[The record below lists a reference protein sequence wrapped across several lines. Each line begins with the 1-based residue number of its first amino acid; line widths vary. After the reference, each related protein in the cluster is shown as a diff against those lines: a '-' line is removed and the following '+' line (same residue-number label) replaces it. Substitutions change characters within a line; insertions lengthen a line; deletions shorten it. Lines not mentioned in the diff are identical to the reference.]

1 MNTYLNQHPEYKFY
15 KNEKYCYMSELP
27 YDYLFFK
34 DFEGFLHYQLSN
46 SGDDMLGLG
55 SHLYNSLAAD
65 LQKTPISHLLPLDDI
80 TFQINQ
86 LFKLYYEKGFPAFMD
101 ALAKMLIILG
111 GYEELN
117 TFLAKHEIGY
127 TADYYHGEVK
137 WYEQEA
143 TDNTYELHVMNRLEY
158 ISAVGTGYFAEVH
171 KYRDKKT
178 GTKYALKRLKRKN
191 AENKAYV
198 TRFITEVSILQD
210 LKGHTNI
217 VSIINWVIDEKQK
230 EFYYLMPLL
239 DTDLKKY
246 IEKNNSKIEFTM
258 EKRFKIFSQILSAM
272 KFAHEKGKWHR
283 DLSPRN
289 VLLGEDQHVYVC
301 DFGLGKDY
309 DEIRSKDY
317 SYVEGY
323 GTLEYV
329 APEQKTNLKNAT
341 EKSDIYSL
349 GRLLYFI
356 LTGKTPNTNYKAA
369 GAFEPL
375 IKKAAEDEPDDRF
388 ETITLFEDEYN
399 KLLQVL
405 NG

>member
-1 MNTYLNQHPEYKFY
+1 MNTFLDQHPQYKFY
-15 KNEKYCYMSELP
+15 KNGKYCYMSELP
-27 YDYLFFK
+27 YEFIFFT
-34 DFEGFLHYQLSN
+34 DFKGFIHYQLSKY
-46 SGDDMLGLG
+46 GEDMLGKG
-55 SHLYNSLAAD
+55 CQLYNSLAAD
-65 LQKTPISHLLPLDDI
+65 LQKSPIPQLLPLDDI
-80 TFQINQ
+80 IFQISQ
-86 LFKLYYEKGFPAFMD
+86 LFKLYYAKGFPSLMD

-117 TFLAKHEIGY
+117 VFLDEIGIGY

-137 WYEQEA
+137 WYEEEE

-158 ISAVGTGYFAEVH
+158 ISSVGAGYFAEVH
-171 KYRDKKT
+171 KYKDKDT
-178 GTKYALKRLKRKN
+178 GIKYALKRLKRKN
-191 AENKAYV
+191 AKNKAYV
-198 TRFITEVSILQD
+198 TRFKTEVSILQD
-210 LKGHTNI
+210 LKGHSNI
-217 VSIINWVIDEKQK
+217 VSIIDSDINEEQK
-230 EFYYLMPLL
+230 KFNYLMPLL

-246 IEKNNSKIEFTM
+246 IEKNNGKDEFTI
-258 EKRFKIFSQILSAM
+258 ERRLEIFTQILSAM

-329 APEQKTNLKNAT
+329 APEQKENLKNAT

-375 IKKAAEDEPDDRF
+375 IKKAAEDEPEDRF
-388 ETITLFEDEYN
+388 ETISLFEEEYK
-399 KLLQVL
+399 KLLNV
-405 NG
+405 